1 MKALPTRLP
10 IAVDKLTQ
18 VQARKELV
26 ALGARIAELDAAYYQ
41 ADAPLVSDADYDALR
56 RRLAAIE
63 VKFPELAGADTP
75 SHRVGAAPA
84 GGFGKVRHAVP
95 MLSLGN
101 AFEDGDVEDFVERV
115 RRFLGLDAGT
125 EVEFTAE
132 PKIDGLSIS
141 LRYEAG
147 ELVQAATRG
156 DGADGEN
163 VTANVRTMASI
174 PHRLKG
180 KNVPAV
186 AEVRGEIYL
195 SHADFKHLNGEQAKA
210 GEKIFANPRNA
221 AAGSLRQLDSTITA
235 KRPLQFFAYTWG
247 EMAAMPA
254 DTQAGMIKVFES
266 WGLPVNPLTEL
277 RADAAGLIEFYR
289 GIEEARAS
297 LGYDIDGVVYK
308 VNRLDWQ
315 TRLGFV
321 SRSPRWAV
329 AHKFAAEQATT
340 ILNDIEIQV
349 GRTGALT
356 PVAKLAPVTV
366 GGVVVSNASLHNED
380 EIARKDI
387 RIGDTVVV
395 QRAGDVIPQVVRV
408 VLEKRPDGTTPYRL
422 PENCPVC
429 GSEAVRETEDENLDA
444 ETDVALRAQGD
455 VALRA
460 QGDVVRRCSGGLI
473 CPAQAKERLK
483 HFVSRLAFDI
493 EGLGGEKVEAFYD
506 DGLIRKPA
514 DIFTLAARDQTSLKR
529 LKDREGLGAKS
540 VEKLF
545 KAIDSRRKIGLDRF
559 VYALGIRH
567 VGETTSKDLAKA
579 YGSFDALRAAI
590 HAAAKVRPGANY
602 LRLMSVRGLGA
613 KTAELVMD
621 HYRDRTSEPRGG
633 DLFAASAGRTAF
645 ESLKAI
651 KGMRAS
657 ATDALRAAFGDE
669 EKLHVIAVRA
679 SQERPGDAYRE
690 FSGLNGIG
698 EVATGAL
705 IAFFHEPHNREAVD
719 DLLKELEVEPFVR
732 PAAVASPV
740 TGKTVVFTGTLT
752 KVSRTEAKAQAER
765 LGAKVAGSV
774 SKKTDYVIAGSD
786 AGSKLTSAQELG
798 VAVLSEDDWLQ
809 LIGQA

>member
-1 MKALPTRLP
+1 MKTPAAPLFDSDRLTK
-10 IAVDKLTQ
+10 A
-18 VQARKELV
+18 QARKELIV
-26 ALGARIAELDAAYYQ
+26 LGARIAELDAAYYQ

-63 VKFPELAGADTP
+63 AKFPELAGADSP

-101 AFEDGDVEDFVERV
+101 AFEDGDVGDFVERV
-115 RRFLGLDAGT
+115 RRFLGLDGGT
-125 EVEFTAE
+125 AVEFTAE

-147 ELVQAATRG
+147 VLVQAATRG
-156 DGADGEN
+156 DGAEGEN

-174 PHRLKG
+174 PQRLKG
-180 KNVPAV
+180 NNVPAI

-195 SHADFKHLNGEQAKA
+195 SHADFKRLNDEQAKA
-210 GEKIFANPRNA
+210 GGKIFANPRNA

-254 DTQAGMIKVFES
+254 DSQMGMIKAFAS
-266 WGLPVNPLTEL
+266 WGLPVNPRTEL
-277 RADAAGLIEFYR
+277 RDDAVGLIEFYR
-289 GIEEARAS
+289 GIDAARAS

-321 SRSPRWAV
+321 SRSPRWAI

-408 VLEKRPDGTTPYRL
+408 VIDKRPTGAVPYRL
-422 PENCPVC
+422 PDVCPAC
-429 GSEAVRETEDENLDA
+429 GSEAVREIGEENPVA
-444 ETDVALRAQGD
+444 QADVALRAQ
-455 VALRA
+455 A
-460 QGDVVRRCSGGLI
+460 DVVRRCTGGLI
-473 CPAQAKERLK
+473 CPAQVKERLK

-493 EGLGGEKVEAFYD
+493 EGLGEEKIDAFYD

-545 KAIDSRRKIGLDRF
+545 KAIDSRRKIGLERF
-559 VYALGIRH
+559 MFALGIRH

-579 YGSFDALRAAI
+579 YGTFDALRAAI
-590 HAAAKVRPGANY
+590 HAAAKVQPGANY
-602 LRLMSVRGLGA
+602 LRLMAVRGLGA

-621 HYRDRTSEPRGG
+621 HYAQRGNDDG
-633 DLFAASAGRTAF
+633 DLFEASAGHGIAF
-645 ESLKAI
+645 ENLKAI
-651 KGMRAS
+651 KGMRAT
-657 ATDALRAAFGDE
+657 AIEALREAFVSAEALQTIAERAA
-669 EKLHVIAVRA
+669 R
-679 SQERPGDAYRE
+679 ERPGEAYRE
-690 FSGLNGIG
+690 FAGLNGIG
-698 EVATGAL
+698 EVAAGAL
-705 IAFFHEPHNREAVD
+705 IAFFHEPHNSVAVD
-719 DLLKELEVEPFVR
+719 DLLKEVEVAPFVR
-732 PAAVASPV
+732 EVAVASPV

-752 KVSRTEAKAQAER
+752 KVSRSEAKAQAER

-798 VAVLSEDDWLQ
+798 VTVLSEDEWLT
-809 LIGQA
+809 LIGQS